1 MDRVKVFTNSTFNET
16 IEIEKY
22 LQPVTYHVV
31 LGINFFADFMSSF
44 SDFFGGRSQSYQS
57 RLESINHEVIK
68 GIKDKTY
75 KLGGNA
81 AIDLKID
88 NDEISAQGKSMIM
101 VTAIATAVII
111 KKDDKK
117 VNYNSKVEDSL
128 GSVSLDEFKHFKD
141 KLYLQT
147 KLKLL
152 VHGGPIGRLILDIK
166 PDNYDLLPD
175 IFQCIRKAET
185 SPRDFP
191 EDVKNAL
198 RVMLNVLDFKQRS
211 KFFYNEL
218 KYYLSSEN
226 QVEYRVGKISFINN
240 EIFESNC
247 INYELINQL
256 IDENTELTNS
266 HVLNHYREGIDKK
279 LVFFPSDI
287 NHLQKGIEICKKNG
301 YDASIISIIEVMIDT
316 LNKILN
322 K

>member
-191 EDVKNAL
+191 ENVKNAL
-198 RVMLNVLDFKQRS
+198 RLMLNVLDFKQRS

-218 KYYLSSEN
+218 KYFSGRCFDSL
-226 QVEYRVGKISFINN
+226 RG
-240 EIFESNC
+240 
-247 INYELINQL
+247 NYEKI
-256 IDENTELTNS
+256 
-266 HVLNHYREGIDKK
+266 YR
-279 LVFFPSDI
+279 L
-287 NHLQKGIEICKKNG
+287 
-301 YDASIISIIEVMIDT
+301 
-316 LNKILN
+316 
-322 K
+322 